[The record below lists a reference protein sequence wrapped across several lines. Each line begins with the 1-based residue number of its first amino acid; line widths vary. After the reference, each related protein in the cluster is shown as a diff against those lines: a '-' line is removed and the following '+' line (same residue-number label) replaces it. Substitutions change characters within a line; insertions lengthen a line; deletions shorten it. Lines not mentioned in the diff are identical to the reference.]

1 MTLSYTSAAHD
12 AIAFTPESGLNVDVN
27 EPVYTE
33 GEKHIRI
40 SHVYSVAPTTSAMTP
55 LMTPADFSKPRTF
68 VCDNWLEAMPCDI
81 SKFIMQIVN
90 TPPTIKE
97 VIDDILKDYV
107 SPVFVA
113 SHELEFVVSDDDN
126 LDDLEFFN
134 VDDSD
139 EDLQDHVQF
148 MMYEYLNNIEE
159 EDDGDDKL
167 EKLYRHWFPT
177 DQELYD
183 ALPSRCKKN
192 EFDEEQMWGMIKSDR
207 NYVVRQVYSNIT
219 MDEFNKRYK
228 DVITLI
234 GELHVEKQYLKR

>member
-1 MTLSYTSAAHD
+1 MTLSYTSAVHD
-12 AIAFTPESGLNVDVN
+12 AITFTPESGLNDGVN
-27 EPVYTE
+27 ESVYTE

-40 SHVYSVAPTTSAMTP
+40 SHVYSVAPTTSAMNP

-68 VCDNWLEAMPCDI
+68 VCDNWLEAMPDDI
-81 SKFIMQIVN
+81 SQYIMQIVN

-97 VIDDILKDYV
+97 VVNEILKDYV

-113 SHELEFVVSDDDN
+113 THELEFVVSDDDN

-139 EDLQDHVQF
+139 EELTDHVLS
-148 MMYEYLNNIEE
+148 MMIEYLNNIEE

-167 EKLYRHWFPT
+167 EKMYRHWFPT

-183 ALPSRCKKN
+183 ALPSRCKIT
-192 EFDEEQMWGMIKSDR
+192 EYDQEAMWDMIKSDR

-219 MDEFNKRYK
+219 MDEFNKRYE

-234 GELHVEKQYLKR
+234 AEYHVEKQYLKR